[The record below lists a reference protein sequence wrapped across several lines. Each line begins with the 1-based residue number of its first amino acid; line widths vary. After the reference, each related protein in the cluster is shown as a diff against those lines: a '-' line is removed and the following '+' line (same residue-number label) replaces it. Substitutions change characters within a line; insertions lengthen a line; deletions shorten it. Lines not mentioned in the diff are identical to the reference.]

1 MVDLPTP
8 TTDPTPIFELF
19 RGSYG
24 TELLT
29 AAITEFGLFGRL
41 ADGAKPQAEL
51 QREMELEARP
61 MCVLMTAM
69 RAMGLIADDG
79 AGGVALTPVAREHLV
94 PGGPFDVSGYVGLA
108 KGSPG
113 VRTMIERLR
122 TNRPA
127 GQEEPE
133 TGTAFIF
140 RPDVPSAMERH
151 DSARALTMALVG
163 RARNVA
169 PVLAQKVSLASSRCI
184 LDVGGGSGIYSIAWL
199 LRHEHLRAIVWDRPE
214 VLRVAEEFAHEF
226 GVADRL
232 ECVAGDMFNDA
243 PPPGADICLLSNVLH
258 DWDVPECRQLLAR
271 CSSALPSGGALV
283 IHDVL
288 LNDAHDGPLAVAL
301 YSAALFCQTE
311 GRAYSAAEYREWL
324 EEGGFAYES
333 TVSTLVHCSAILAQ
347 KR

>member
-1 MVDLPTP
+1 MMTAYLPTP

-29 AAITEFGLFGRL
+29 AAITEFDLFARL

-51 QREMELEARP
+51 QREIELEARP

-79 AGGVALTPVAREHLV
+79 AGGFALTPVAREHLV
-94 PGGPFDVSGYVGLA
+94 PGGPLDVSGYVGLA
-108 KGSPG
+108 KDSPG

-199 LRHEHLRAIVWDRPE
+199 LRHKHLRDRMGSP
-214 VLRVAEEFAHEF
+214 R
-226 GVADRL
+226 
-232 ECVAGDMFNDA
+232 
-243 PPPGADICLLSNVLH
+243 GAS
-258 DWDVPECRQLLAR
+258 R
-271 CSSALPSGGALV
+271 G
-283 IHDVL
+283 
-288 LNDAHDGPLAVAL
+288 
-301 YSAALFCQTE
+301 
-311 GRAYSAAEYREWL
+311 
-324 EEGGFAYES
+324 
-333 TVSTLVHCSAILAQ
+333 
-347 KR
+347 